1 MALISEQIDAV
12 MQIFTQ
18 KIFKGEILMYIPNI
32 QVMPLVQKGKKIN
45 SLMEEKN
52 MITQN
57 STATINNL
65 DRKV

>member
-1 MALISEQIDAV
+1 
-12 MQIFTQ
+12 
-18 KIFKGEILMYIPNI
+18 MYIPNI

>member
-45 SLMEEKN
+45 SLMEEK
-52 MITQN
+52 I
-57 STATINNL
+57 
-65 DRKV
+65 